1 MGFPN
6 VSLKSFCFSD
16 NLERSRWKKNKVL
29 FGFVSLDF
37 SQNEWKYQTCS
48 PFFSV
53 FFGNW
58 KEKKKVNNSIFL
70 LLHSSHLLCRKTQ
83 FSGYWRCKIN
93 KISFYIAEGI
103 NFVILRY
110 ETLGSV
116 GKSGTMGS
124 LQAWQRDIHCLPNH
138 TFISSDLQ

>member
-16 NLERSRWKKNKVL
+16 NLERSRWKKKQSSFWFCVIRL
-29 FGFVSLDF
+29 LP
-37 SQNEWKYQTCS
+37 EWMKI
-48 PFFSV
+48 PNMFAFFLCV
-53 FFGNW
+53 FW
-58 KEKKKVNNSIFL
+58 KLKGKKKVNNSIFL

>member
-1 MGFPN
+1 MNENTKHFRLF
-6 VSLKSFCFSD
+6 SLCF
-16 NLERSRWKKNKVL
+16 LETER
-29 FGFVSLDF
+29 
-37 SQNEWKYQTCS
+37 
-48 PFFSV
+48 
-53 FFGNW
+53 
-58 KEKKKVNNSIFL
+58 KKKVNNSIFL

-124 LQAWQRDIHCLPNH
+124 LQA
-138 TFISSDLQ
+138 